1 MRVVDYKSSKQGLDL
16 GEVYHGLALQTFT
29 YLDVALTHSK
39 RWLGEQAEPAGVL
52 YFHMHNP
59 MLKMTKLLSAEELEE
74 ELAKSFKMNGL
85 VVEDP
90 DVIQAMDDRI
100 DGYSNV
106 IPVRLNKNGS
116 VSKGS
121 SKTVEKDDMETIR
134 KFVRK
139 KHQGAGNGIL
149 DGQTEVSPYRLKDD
163 TPCQFCNFR
172 AVCQF
177 DPSDPEQSY
186 RKLPVLNPD
195 QAVEK
200 IRKELSADD
209 TGKTE

>member
-1 MRVVDYKSSKQGLDL
+1 
-16 GEVYHGLALQTFT
+16 
-29 YLDVALTHSK
+29 
-39 RWLGEQAEPAGVL
+39 
-52 YFHMHNP
+52 
-59 MLKMTKLLSAEELEE
+59 
-74 ELAKSFKMNGL
+74 
-85 VVEDP
+85 
-90 DVIQAMDDRI
+90 
-100 DGYSNV
+100 
-106 IPVRLNKNGS
+106 
-116 VSKGS
+116 
-121 SKTVEKDDMETIR
+121 METIR

-149 DGQTEVSPYRLKDD
+149 DGNTAVSPYRLKDD

-186 RKLPVLNPD
+186 RKLPVLSSD